1 MQLWSLT
8 EAALPSMRSLKNL
21 YFTAAVHHPSA
32 PTILQKCTFQLESFT
47 WMGVGSEETLYS
59 TFLPTQREL
68 LHLDINSDSSNNKP
82 VLPDELCLSLTS
94 VACSLSDLA
103 RIFAERPIVALHV
116 ASSTADVVRP
126 PRVDLMDAAER
137 DAYLTALGRIKYL
150 RLSTLPQFQRFTSGI
165 KLHGVTLLELRV
177 WQAEV

>member
-1 MQLWSLT
+1 MQLWNLT

-32 PTILQKCTFQLESFT
+32 PKILQKCTFQLESFT

-82 VLPDELCLSLTS
+82 VLPDELCLSLKS

-103 RIFAERPIVALHV
+103 RISAERPIVALHV

-137 DAYLTALGRIKYL
+137 DTYLTALGRIKYL

-165 KLHGVTLLELRV
+165 KLRGVTLLELRV